1 MTYKEGQ
8 EISAI
13 IKRGGS
19 GRLLSRAM
27 TLKMKDKNYT
37 NIEIA
42 DILEIT
48 PRTVIN
54 IYQNYTELGLDRALK
69 DDPRPGQPIQFDDR
83 IKSNIVAMVCSDP
96 PEGFDR
102 WTLELIK
109 DQSAKRL
116 ETDISK
122 ESIRLLL
129 QEHDLKPWQQKMWC
143 VPSLDDEYIEK
154 MEDVLKVYEKAYDVN
169 YPVIC
174 LDEKPVALF
183 EDKRAPI
190 LMEPGKVLKRDYEY
204 KRNGSVNV
212 FCAVEALKGVYVN
225 RVTENR
231 KGVEFAKILG
241 SLARKYD
248 QAKHIVLVM
257 DNLNTH
263 KEKSLIEFYGEN
275 EGARIWKRFEV
286 HYTPK
291 HGSWLNQA
299 EIAIGMYAR
308 QCLGHSRI
316 GDIDLLR
323 KKTNAWNK
331 IINRKNVTIQWKF
344 TAQNAREK
352 FQYE

>member
-1 MTYKEGQ
+1 M
-8 EISAI
+8 I
-13 IKRGGS
+13 IKKGGS

-27 TLKMKDKNYT
+27 TLKMKDKKYT
-37 NIEIA
+37 NLEVA

-54 IYQNYTELGLDRALK
+54 IIENYLSHGLDKALN

-83 IKSNIVAMVCSDP
+83 IKSNIVAMVCADP

-102 WTLELIK
+102 WTLTLIK
-109 DQSAKRL
+109 EQSEKRL
-116 ETDISK
+116 DTKISK
-122 ESIRLLL
+122 ESVRLIL
-129 QEHDLKPWQQKMWC
+129 QEHDLKPWLQKMWC
-143 VPSLDDEYIEK
+143 ITELNEEYIEN
-154 MEDVLKVYEKAYDVN
+154 MEDVLKVYEKDYNPD
-169 YPVIC
+169 YPVINF
-174 LDEKPVALF
+174 DEKPVALF
-183 EDKRAPI
+183 SDKRDPM

-204 KRNGSVNV
+204 ERNGSVNV
-212 FCAVEALKGVYVN
+212 FCAVEPLKGIYFN

-231 KGVEFAKILG
+231 KGDEFAKMLG
-241 SLARKYD
+241 SLARRYKK
-248 QAKHIVLVM
+248 AKKIILVM

-263 KEKSLIEFYGEN
+263 REKSLLNFYGDK
-275 EGARIWKRFEV
+275 EGAKLWKRFEV

-316 GDIDLLR
+316 GDIETLR

-331 IINRKNVTIQWKF
+331 IINRKNVIIKWKF
-344 TAQNAREK
+344 TRKDARDK
-352 FQYE
+352 FKYK